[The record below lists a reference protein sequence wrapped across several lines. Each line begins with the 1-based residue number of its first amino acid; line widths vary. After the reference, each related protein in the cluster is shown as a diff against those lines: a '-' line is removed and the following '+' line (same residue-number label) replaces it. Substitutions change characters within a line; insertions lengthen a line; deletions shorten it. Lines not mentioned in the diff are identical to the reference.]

1 MKKRKNWLKIFI
13 ILFLAVYAMYSLVKQ
28 EVAMNKYQK
37 EKASYMEQINMAK
50 QKQEEYRNYSEYINS
65 EEYIEKIAREKLG
78 MLLPEERIYIEI

>member
-1 MKKRKNWLKIFI
+1 
-13 ILFLAVYAMYSLVKQ
+13 MYSLVKQ

-37 EKASYMEQINMAK
+37 EKASYMEQINLAK